1 MQVPLIIVDN
11 VETQK
16 PQHNVQQLSTKTI
29 TMQRRITPEALESV
43 HVERKVPQTM
53 ILVDHVLEVLL
64 PPQMPPQIPRAITIT
79 TTNNNNKNVWS
90 VLRHQTLGA
99 CVLEVAMAR
108 VALM

>member
-16 PQHNVQQLSTKTI
+16 PQHNVQQLLTKTI

-64 PPQMPPQIPRAITIT
+64 PPQIPLAITIT